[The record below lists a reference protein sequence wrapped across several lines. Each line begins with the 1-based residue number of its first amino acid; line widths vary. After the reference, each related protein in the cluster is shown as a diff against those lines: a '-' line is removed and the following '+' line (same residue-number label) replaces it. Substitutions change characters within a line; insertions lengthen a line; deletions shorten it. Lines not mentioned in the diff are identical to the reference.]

1 MAIASQ
7 CLRISN
13 KISPWALEG
22 VMTLRSLLA
31 SLAVLLL
38 PAASASAT
46 GITDNFESYALGSF
60 PSANWK
66 DVGSFDPAPPIAPIP
81 SGTIASTTDAFGNP
95 TKVFAT
101 ADGLASSGGIYQD
114 VAVSSHYSLRFDTR
128 IDRYSDHPDA
138 PADDWAMQLSFAKLQ
153 TNFAFTPQVGI
164 YASSLTREWRLFAN
178 SPISLDESLGVS
190 ADIGKWYGIELDF
203 DAVTGVFHSVITD
216 DATGTVLTD
225 QFDSIPGWAP
235 GDGPFDSVAF
245 FHGEVSA
252 GDTISD
258 LAVVDNINVVTVAVP
273 EPSSLAGIGLSVL
286 GLLAR
291 ILRPRGAIPRP
302 APPDHAWT

>member
-1 MAIASQ
+1 MTTA
-7 CLRISN
+7 
-13 KISPWALEG
+13 
-22 VMTLRSLLA
+22 TLRSLFA
-31 SLAVLLL
+31 SLAVLFM
-38 PAASASAT
+38 PAAGASAT
-46 GITDNFESYALGSF
+46 GISDNFESYALGTF
-60 PSANWK
+60 PSANWN

-81 SGTIASTTDAFGNP
+81 SGTIAATTDAFGNP

-101 ADGLASSGGIYQD
+101 ADGLASSGGIYQN

-128 IDRYSDHPDA
+128 IDRYSDHPNA
-138 PADDWAMQLSFAKLQ
+138 PANDWAMQLSFAKLQ

-164 YASSLTREWRLFAN
+164 YASSLTRGWRLFAN
-178 SPISLDESLGVS
+178 SPISLDTSLGVN
-190 ADIGKWYGIELDF
+190 ADIGRWYGIELDF

-216 DATGTVLTD
+216 DASGTVLTD
-225 QFDSIPGWAP
+225 RFDSIPGWAP

-273 EPSSLAGIGLSVL
+273 EPSSLAGIGL
-286 GLLAR
+286 GLLAFIGQVFR
-291 ILRPRGAIPRP
+291 RRNAIPSRECRP
-302 APPDHAWT
+302 ADWRTIASAGLAA